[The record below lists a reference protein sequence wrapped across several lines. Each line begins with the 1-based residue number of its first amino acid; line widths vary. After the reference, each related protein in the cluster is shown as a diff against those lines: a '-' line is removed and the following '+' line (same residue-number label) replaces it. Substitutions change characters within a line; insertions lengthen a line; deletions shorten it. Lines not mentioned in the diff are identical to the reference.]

1 MFLDATDLEGIQ
13 MTATIDVLH
22 PERPKRVLLVVA
34 NPAAS
39 PTTGWPVGFW
49 WAELTHPYWEFVEHG
64 YEVTLASPEG
74 GAVVAD
80 GFSDP
85 EDVSGYSA
93 HDLLSLGFKKSP
105 AHAALLEQTV
115 ALSEVD
121 VDAYDAVFLVGGQ
134 SPMVTFRGNEK
145 LKEITGEREGP
156 LGRSLYLARPIKI
169 TDQGC
174 LSCHTTPEIAPAS
187 VVKAYGSSNGYGWKL
202 NEIIGAQIV
211 TVPMA
216 VPFQMAQTAFRT
228 LLASLVGVFVF
239 ILVFLNILLWFVVIR
254 PIKRLSSMADAVSTG
269 NLDVPAVP
277 VSGHDEVAA
286 LAGSFNRMR
295 ISLGKALKM
304 LEDE

>member
-1 MFLDATDLEGIQ
+1 MSLFVKFNLILI
-13 MTATIDVLH
+13 
-22 PERPKRVLLVVA
+22 LVFAIALV
-34 NPAAS
+34 PAAYLS
-39 PTTGWPVGFW
+39 NGLLQTNARKQIVQHAGIMMQTALATRGYTNKQIKPLLAPRL
-49 WAELTHPYWEFVEHG
+49 AEEFLPQSVP
-64 YEVTLASPEG
+64 A
-74 GAVVAD
+74 
-80 GFSDP
+80 
-85 EDVSGYSA
+85 YSA
-93 HDLLSLGFKKSP
+93 TEIFNNLRESNPEYTYKEATLNPTNPRDR
-105 AHAALLEQTV
+105 TV
-115 ALSEVD
+115 DWEAD
-121 VDAYDAVFLVGGQ
+121 VVNA
-134 SPMVTFRGNEK
+134 FRADEK
-145 LKEITGEREGP
+145 LKEVIGEREGP

-169 TDQGC
+169 TDAGC
-174 LSCHTTPEIAPAS
+174 LACHTTPEMAPAS

-216 VPFQMAQTAFRT
+216 VPIAMATKAFHT
-228 LLASLVGVFVF
+228 LLGSLVGVFVF

-277 VSGHDEVAA
+277 VSGNDEVAV